1 MRRLPNVN
9 VHGYYRAGALP
20 SLLARYGIGLIVLPS
35 IVPETFS
42 LVLSEARLAGVAV
55 VSQVTRPRLVTGLPD
70 DADLRA
76 ATALVGGRTLHETGR
91 LRFTSAL
98 LGEGGVGEA
107 FTALEQMRARRA
119 ELLATRARDRH
130 PWDARAWAALGALE
144 VVQGN
149 WRGAE
154 RSYRAALDRTPH
166 FGEARLGLGVTLA
179 LRARLSPEPFRPR
192 ALELAAIAQFA
203 AVPESDPAYE
213 PALWNRATLL
223 TQVVAEGVADG
234 LIARSGRST
243 GRAADEKPEPGV
255 VAADEPLAEWERE
268 LLEGKKGEAQAP
280 PAAEA

>member
-1 MRRLPNVN
+1 MARSHAVLPPSVPVAEIERRLQW
-9 VHGYYRAGALP
+9 RALSVFAFM
-20 SLLARYGIGLIVLPS
+20 GIMAG
-35 IVPETFS
+35 
-42 LVLSEARLAGVAV
+42 LAGVAV

-107 FTALEQMRARRA
+107 FTPLEQMRARRA

-130 PWDARAWAALGALE
+130 RWDARAWAALGALE

-203 AVPESDPAYE
+203 AVPEGDPAYE
-213 PALWNRATLL
+213 PALWNRAALL
-223 TQVVAEGVADG
+223 TQV
-234 LIARSGRST
+234 
-243 GRAADEKPEPGV
+243 GRADEARQIAAVYLVRDATSPWAD
-255 VAADEPLAEWERE
+255 ALRRTA
-268 LLEGKKGEAQAP
+268 
-280 PAAEA
+280 PAASLQ